1 MAIVA
6 GRYAPGEL
14 LDNEIASSEQ
24 FAVSRSAYREAVR
37 ILAAKGLVSARPK
50 VGTRVNPRSSWTLLD
65 PEVLDWIFEGD
76 PDQDVLN
83 SLFELRKVIECA
95 AAQLAA
101 QRRTRAHL
109 EAMRTA
115 LERMARDTLATREGR
130 QADLDFHH
138 ALLEATRNPFI
149 ISLTTGMSAAIRTT
163 TLFKQRDRPLR
174 RDPLPDHWRVFAAI
188 AARDRHKA
196 QEAMRELIELARLD
210 TPVKRRAPA
219 RNRARRRG

>member
-24 FAVSRSAYREAVR
+24 FSVSRSAYREAVR
-37 ILAAKGLVSARPK
+37 ILAAKGLVNARPK
-50 VGTRVNPRSSWTLLD
+50 VGTQVNPRSNWTLLD

-109 EAMRTA
+109 EVMRTA

-138 ALLEATRNPFI
+138 ALFEATRNPFI

-196 QEAMRELIELARLD
+196 QDAMRELIDLARLD
-210 TPVKRRAPA
+210 TPVRRRTPA